1 MKIYRLFL
9 ILLQLF
15 FPLAGISQIANKD
28 SISFVHSF
36 GMIDEKDSL
45 SVLLANE
52 LYRISIKAKEKK
64 YPPFYGGVYIK
75 NKQLIFVLSD
85 SISMKNIVDLLPTK
99 LLPYSHLIPAC
110 FSYYDLLKTKNVLE
124 TFYFK
129 TSNKQT
135 IESIG
140 WSSWYLSIEKNKIM
154 IRLKECNDT
163 KIRLFKSKILDS
175 PMLQFI
181 EADKNVHI

>member
-1 MKIYRLFL
+1 MKTYRLFL
-9 ILLQLF
+9 ISLPLF
-15 FPLAGISQIANKD
+15 FPLAGISQIVNKD

-52 LYRISIKAKEKK
+52 LYRISIKAKE
-64 YPPFYGGVYIK
+64 
-75 NKQLIFVLSD
+75 
-85 SISMKNIVDLLPTK
+85 NIVDLLPTK
-99 LLPYSHLIPAC
+99 LIPYSHLIPAR

-140 WSSWYLSIEKNKIM
+140 WSSWYLSIEKNKVM